1 MINTEQKNDTSKNIP
16 NKESLKD
23 LMNFFE
29 NFIKTGIV
37 RKEGLIAPDFPI
49 RVRTLTTEEILRA
62 ETKIMQKVEGLN
74 ISDVFLRIRV
84 CAILAIAIEKI
95 GDNELYTDEELQGL
109 SQDAEK
115 SKLDKQA
122 MMYTMLLK
130 MPPALI
136 EKAYD
141 LYTEALNEQTKLYS
155 NPDAVIDQSENFS
168 EHPTDEF

>member
-1 MINTEQKNDTSKNIP
+1 MANTKQVNDTPNDIP
-16 NKESLKD
+16 NKESLKG

-37 RKEGLIAPDFPI
+37 KKEGLIAPDFPI

-74 ISDVFLRIRV
+74 ISDVFLRIRA

-95 GDNELYTDEELQGL
+95 GDNEIYTDEELKGF
-109 SQDAEK
+109 SQEAEE

-122 MMYTMLLK
+122 MMYAMLLK

-141 LYTEALNEQTKLYS
+141 LYTQALNEQTKLYS
-155 NPDAVIDQSENFS
+155 NPDEVIEQSENFS
-168 EHPTDEF
+168 EHPTEEY